1 MITKGGAMNWD
12 RLRIFYWVAKLGSI
26 SKAAQ
31 KLNTSQP
38 AVSHQILMLEDSLGL
53 ELFVRLPQGVRL
65 TPKGEILNRVIQDT
79 YQNIDAVLARVKEEE
94 KEIEGPLRICTSHGF
109 ASIYLTQHIVKFLK
123 LYPKVRLSLY
133 GTDLTIDP
141 TDGDIDIVIR
151 PKMKERQDIIQHHMM
166 TMSLKMYA
174 SAEYLVEYGTPK
186 TPQDLD
192 NHKLIAYGNLD
203 KHPYADLN
211 WHLKVGM
218 AEGKIRDPYL
228 VTNAT
233 FGRTRYAEE
242 GLGIILIPDK
252 HPAIVEAGLVC
263 VMPEVAT
270 PKVDLYCIYPKRLE
284 NLKKISYFTDFIT
297 QVYEGNPIE
306 KSAVNQ

>member
-1 MITKGGAMNWD
+1 MHIKEVAMNWD

-79 YQNIDAVLARVKEEE
+79 YQNIDAVLTLVKEEE

-109 ASIYLTQHIVKFLK
+109 ASIYLTQHIVRFLNF
-123 LYPKVRLSLY
+123 YPKIRISLY

-151 PKMKERQDIIQHHMM
+151 PKMKDRQDLIQHHLM

-174 SAEYLVEYGTPK
+174 SAEYLEKHGTPK

-192 NHKLIAYGNLD
+192 KHKLIAYGNLD

-218 AEGKIRDPYL
+218 PEGKTREPYL

-233 FGRTRYAEE
+233 FGRTRYAEAS
-242 GLGIILIPDK
+242 LGIILIPDK
-252 HPAIVEAGLVC
+252 HPAIVEEGLVC
-263 VMPEVAT
+263 IMSEVAT
-270 PKVDLYCIYPKRLE
+270 PKVELYCIYPKRLE
-284 NLKKISYFTDFIT
+284 TLKKITYFTNFII
-297 QVYEGNPIE
+297 QAYEGEQSE
-306 KSAVNQ
+306 KIAVNL